1 MALGLGTGLGKG
13 GIIGSIPGVV
23 TDNLVMKHMYPAGA
37 VHPVSDGAAYFVR
50 SATDAITLPMGAAF
64 TPMVTGFSATMWVKL
79 NDTTNSQMLL
89 ACANGTE
96 QRMYIAAHAGTPSEW
111 DFGLGN
117 SQWTAGATDVT
128 TEWTHIA
135 LTYDGPGDDAWLYV
149 NGVADRNDSD
159 NDADSFTDGTFGG
172 NFSIGAHGDATST
185 TYALDG
191 YMSNVGIW
199 TRELTQPEVKS
210 IMWKSYSDLSTDDVA
225 SLQGWYN
232 LDVDAS
238 DSHSTE
244 NDGVFR

>member
-1 MALGLGTGLGKG
+1 MGKKQTVKYRV
-13 GIIGSIPGVV
+13 IPD
-23 TDNLVMKHMYPAGA
+23 TLMKDLVEFIDEMQFEASK
-37 VHPVSDGAAYFVR
+37 
-50 SATDAITLPMGAAF
+50 
-64 TPMVTGFSATMWVKL
+64 
-79 NDTTNSQMLL
+79 TN
-89 ACANGTE
+89 
-96 QRMYIAAHAGTPSEW
+96 
-111 DFGLGN
+111 
-117 SQWTAGATDVT
+117 T
-128 TEWTHIA
+128 TESHHLLNLCNYLISC
-135 LTYDGPGDDAWLYV
+135 LI
-149 NGVADRNDSD
+149 NS
-159 NDADSFTDGTFGG
+159 DSFTDGTFGG

-199 TRELTQPEVKS
+199 TRELNQPEVKS